1 MTIAQTEAARKRD
14 YWYEQYQ
21 QWQISGL
28 SAAAFCRQG
37 ELSTP
42 SFYYWKKVFE
52 RRSTVAVSPSS
63 PGQPGSAFIP
73 VSAVSPALG
82 VLTLTVGDAALSLPR
97 DLTKAELTT
106 WVRALRAA

>member
-1 MTIAQTEAARKRD
+1 MTIAQSEAGRKRD

-21 QWQISGL
+21 QWQASGL
-28 SAAAFCRQG
+28 SAAAYCRQS

-52 RRSTVAVSPSS
+52 RRRTAAASSSS
-63 PGQPGSAFIP
+63 PGQPSSAFIP

-82 VLTLTVGDAALSLPR
+82 ALTLTIGDAALSLPR
-97 DLTKAELTT
+97 DLTETELTT

>member
-1 MTIAQTEAARKRD
+1 MTVAQPEANRKRA
-14 YWYEQYQ
+14 YWHEQYQ
-21 QWQISGL
+21 HWQASGL
-28 SAAAFCRQG
+28 SAAAYCRQS

-52 RRSTVAVSPSS
+52 RSTAASSSSP
-63 PGQPGSAFIP
+63 PGQPGSTFIP

-82 VLTLTVGDAALSLPR
+82 ALTLTVGDAALSLPR
-97 DLTKAELTT
+97 DLTEAELTT